1 MEWMIWVWL
10 GVTAVSLILE
20 FITMEMASIWFVAGG
35 IIGMILAACG
45 VSWEIQLIVFIL
57 VSMILLLSLR
67 KIALKVLLK
76 NDNTKTNVNGE
87 VGKKFKLLSDI
98 TDDEPGTI
106 KINDVIWKVVSINGE
121 EIKKGATIEIVEIKG
136 NKYIVKKGEK

>member
-57 VSMILLLSLR
+57 V
-67 KIALKVLLK
+67 
-76 NDNTKTNVNGE
+76 
-87 VGKKFKLLSDI
+87 
-98 TDDEPGTI
+98 
-106 KINDVIWKVVSINGE
+106 
-121 EIKKGATIEIVEIKG
+121 
-136 NKYIVKKGEK
+136 

>member
-10 GVTAVSLILE
+10 GVTALSLILE
-20 FITMEMASIWFVAGG
+20 FVTMEMASIWFVAGG

-45 VSWEIQLIVFIL
+45 VGWEIQLIVFIL

-67 KIALKVLLK
+67 KIALNVLLK
-76 NDNTKTNVNGE
+76 NSNAKTNANAE

-98 TDDEPGTI
+98 TDEEPGTI
-106 KINDVIWKVVSINGE
+106 KINDVIWKVVSLDGSK
-121 EIKKGATIEIVEIKG
+121 IKKGAVVEIVEIKG